1 MTDALSING
10 LSKTFGGHRALDGV
24 ELRLAPGEI
33 RGLVGQNGCGKS
45 TLIKVLAGYHD
56 PDDGAVIAVAGDELH
71 LGVPGSGEAA
81 GLRFVHQE
89 LGLVES
95 LDVVDNL
102 ALGHGYKTTA
112 IGTIDF
118 RAERARAS
126 AALEELGVDLDPKKL
141 AGSLSMSERT
151 MLAIARAVQDRSGGV
166 RVLVLDEP
174 TANLPAAEGFR
185 LFDLVRRIRDR
196 GVAVLFVSHHLN
208 EIFSLCDSVT
218 VMRDGKIVTTRALA
232 EGPDESGLD
241 ESGLVELM
249 IGRRVEEFLAEP
261 EETTDHDGDLVL
273 DIADLSCGAVEDLCF
288 SIRSGEVLGI
298 AGITGSGR
306 EHIVPAL
313 FGAES
318 RGGTVTVDGHVV
330 EHGRPDLAMSAGIGC
345 VPAERLSNAAF
356 SAASLRENV
365 SVADP
370 WGFAKGGLL
379 RVERE
384 KSDVAQWLERL
395 GVRPKGDTERHLST
409 LSGGNQQK
417 VVLARWLRRNPRV
430 LLLDEPTQGVDIG
443 AKADI
448 HALVDAAAQ
457 SGTAV
462 LVVSTDHS
470 ELTRLCDRVI
480 VLSVGRVVD
489 DFSRPRIDPDR
500 LTASTLKKPAPAAS
514 LTGAP
519 NR

>member
-1 MTDALSING
+1 MTDALSISG
-10 LSKTFGGHRALDGV
+10 LSKTFGGHRALDDV
-24 ELRLAPGEI
+24 ELLLAPGEI

-56 PDDGAVIAVAGDELH
+56 PDDGASIAVCDDELH
-71 LGVPGSGEAA
+71 LGIPGSGEAA

-118 RAERARAS
+118 KAERARAK
-126 AALEELGVDLDPKKL
+126 AALAELGVDLALDKL
-141 AGSLSMSERT
+141 AGALTMSERT
-151 MLAIARAVQDRSGGV
+151 MLAIARAVQDRSGEA

-174 TANLPAAEGFR
+174 TANLPAAEAVR

-218 VMRDGKIVTTRALA
+218 VMRDGKIVTTRAL
-232 EGPDESGLD
+232 DGLD

-261 EETTDHDGDLVL
+261 EETTDSLGDPVL
-273 DIADLSCGAVEDLCF
+273 QIVDLSCGAMEEFSF

-306 EHIVPAL
+306 EQIVPAL
-313 FGAES
+313 FGAET
-318 RGGTVTVDGHVV
+318 RGGTITVDGKTV
-330 EHGRPDLAMSAGIGC
+330 EQGRPDLAMSAGIGC

-356 SAASLRENV
+356 ATASLRENV

-370 WGFAKGGLL
+370 WGFAKGGLV
-379 RVERE
+379 RVKRE
-384 KSDVAQWLERL
+384 KSDVAHWLERL
-395 GVRPKGDTERHLST
+395 GVRPTGDTERHLST

-457 SGTAV
+457 AGAAV
-462 LVVSTDHS
+462 LVVSTDHG

-489 DFSRPRIDPDR
+489 EFSRPRIDPDR

-514 LTGAP
+514 LAGT
-519 NR
+519 RTR

>member
-1 MTDALSING
+1 MTDALSIQG
-10 LSKTFGGHRALDGV
+10 LSKTFGGQRALNDV
-24 ELRLAPGEI
+24 DLSLAPGEI

-56 PDDGAVIAVAGDELH
+56 PDDGAQISVAGNELH

-102 ALGHGYKTTA
+102 ALGHGYKTRA
-112 IGTIDF
+112 VGTIDF
-118 RAERARAS
+118 KAERAQAK
-126 AALEELGVDLDPKKL
+126 AALAELGFDINLKKL
-141 AGSLSMSERT
+141 AGALSMSERT
-151 MLAIARAVQDRSGGV
+151 MLAIARAVQDRSGKTNI
-166 RVLVLDEP
+166 LVLDEP
-174 TANLPAAEGFR
+174 TANLPAAEAVR
-185 LFDLVRRIRDR
+185 LFELVRRIRDR

-208 EIFSLCDSVT
+208 EVFSLCDSVT
-218 VMRDGKIVTTRALA
+218 VMRDGKIVTTREL
-232 EGPDESGLD
+232 EGLD
-241 ESGLVELM
+241 EAGLVELM

-261 EETTDHDGDLVL
+261 DETTDTAGDPVL
-273 DIADLSCGAVEDLCF
+273 EVSGLSCGAVTDLSF
-288 SIRSGEVLGI
+288 TLRAGEVLGI

-306 EHIVPAL
+306 EQIVPAL
-313 FGAES
+313 FGAEA
-318 RGGTVTVDGHVV
+318 RGGTLRV
-330 EHGRPDLAMSAGIGC
+330 EGKEIGHGRPDLAMDAGIGC

-356 SAASLRENV
+356 ATASLRENV

-370 WGFAKGGLL
+370 WAFTKGGML
-379 RVERE
+379 RIKRE
-384 KSDVAQWLERL
+384 KSDVATWLERL
-395 GVRPKGDTERHLST
+395 GVRPTGDTERHLGT

-417 VVLARWLRRNPRV
+417 VVLARWLRRKPRV

-448 HALVDAAAQ
+448 HSLVDDAAQ
-457 SGTAV
+457 SGAAV
-462 LVVSTDHS
+462 LVVSTDHG

-489 DFSRPRIDPDR
+489 EFARPRIDPDR
-500 LTASTLKKPAPAAS
+500 LTASTLKKPARAEA
-514 LTGAP
+514 
-519 NR
+519 

>member
-1 MTDALSING
+1 MTDALSISR
-10 LSKTFGGHRALDGV
+10 LSKTFGGHRALDDV
-24 ELRLAPGEI
+24 ELLLAPGEI

-56 PDDGAVIAVAGDELH
+56 PDDGARIAVGGHELH
-71 LGVPGSGEAA
+71 LGIPGSGEAA

-102 ALGHGYKTTA
+102 ALGHGYKTSA

-118 RAERARAS
+118 RAERSGAK
-126 AALEELGVDLDPKKL
+126 AALAELGVDLALDKL
-141 AGSLSMSERT
+141 AGALTMSERT
-151 MLAIARAVQDRSGGV
+151 MLAIARAVQDRSGGA

-174 TANLPAAEGFR
+174 TANLPAAEAVR
-185 LFDLVRRIRDR
+185 LFDLVRRISDR

-208 EIFSLCDSVT
+208 EIFTLCDSVT
-218 VMRDGKIVTTRALA
+218 VMRDGKIVTTRAL
-232 EGPDESGLD
+232 DGLD

-261 EETTDHDGDLVL
+261 EETTDSFGDPVL
-273 DIADLSCGAVEDLCF
+273 QIVELSCGAVEGFNF

-306 EHIVPAL
+306 EQIVPAL

-318 RGGTVTVDGHVV
+318 RGGAITVDGKTV
-330 EHGRPDLAMSAGIGC
+330 EQGRPDLAMSAGIGC

-356 SAASLRENV
+356 ATASLRENV

-370 WGFAKGGLL
+370 WRFAKGGLV
-379 RVERE
+379 RVKRE
-384 KSDVAQWLERL
+384 KSDVAHWLERL
-395 GVRPKGDTERHLST
+395 GVRPTGDTERHMST

-457 SGTAV
+457 AGAAV
-462 LVVSTDHS
+462 LVVSTDHG

-489 DFSRPRIDPDR
+489 EFSRPRIDPDR

-514 LTGAP
+514 FVGT
-519 NR
+519 RTR

>member
-1 MTDALSING
+1 MTDALSISG
-10 LSKTFGGHRALDGV
+10 LSKTFGGQRALNDV
-24 ELRLAPGEI
+24 TLVLAPGEI

-56 PDDGAVIAVAGDELH
+56 PDDGAKIVVAGSELN

-102 ALGHGYKTTA
+102 ALGHGYKTRS

-118 RAERARAS
+118 KAERAQAK
-126 AALEELGVDLDPKKL
+126 AALAELGFDIDLKKL
-141 AGSLSMSERT
+141 ASALSMSERT
-151 MLAIARAVQDRSGGV
+151 MLAIARAVQDRSGATNI
-166 RVLVLDEP
+166 LVLDEP
-174 TANLPAAEGFR
+174 TANLPAAEAVR

-208 EIFSLCDSVT
+208 EVFSLCDSVT
-218 VMRDGKIVTTRALA
+218 VMRDGNIVTTRSL
-232 EGPDESGLD
+232 EGLD
-241 ESGLVELM
+241 EPGLVELM

-261 EETTDHDGDLVL
+261 DETTDTAGDPVL
-273 DIADLSCGAVEDLCF
+273 EVRGFSCGAVQDLDF

-306 EHIVPAL
+306 EQIVPAL
-313 FGAES
+313 FGAET
-318 RGGTVTVDGHVV
+318 RGGTVTVDGKTV
-330 EHGRPDLAMSAGIGC
+330 EDGRPDLAMAAGVGC

-356 SAASLRENV
+356 ATASLRENV

-370 WGFAKGGLL
+370 WAYTKGGML
-379 RVERE
+379 RIKRE
-384 KSDVAQWLERL
+384 KSDVATWLEKL
-395 GVRPKGDTERHLST
+395 GVRPSGNTERHLGT

-417 VVLARWLRRNPRV
+417 VVLARWLRRKPRV

-448 HALVDAAAQ
+448 HTLVDDAAQ
-457 SGTAV
+457 SGAAV
-462 LVVSTDHS
+462 LVVSTDHG

-480 VLSVGRVVD
+480 VLSAGCVVD

-500 LTASTLKKPAPAAS
+500 LTASTLKKPVRAEA
-514 LTGAP
+514 
-519 NR
+519 

>member
-10 LSKTFGGHRALDGV
+10 LSKTFGGHRALDDV
-24 ELRLAPGEI
+24 ELFLAPGEI

-56 PDDGAVIAVAGDELH
+56 PDDGASIAVGVDQLH
-71 LGVPGSGEAA
+71 VGTPGSGEAA

-118 RAERARAS
+118 RAERAGAK
-126 AALEELGVDLDPKKL
+126 AALAELGVDLALDKL
-141 AGSLSMSERT
+141 AGALTMSERT
-151 MLAIARAVQDRSGGV
+151 MLAIARAVQDRSGEA

-174 TANLPAAEGFR
+174 TANLPAAEAVR

-218 VMRDGKIVTTRALA
+218 VMRDGKIVTTRAL
-232 EGPDESGLD
+232 DGLD

-261 EETTDHDGDLVL
+261 EETTDAVGDPVL
-273 DIADLSCGAVEDLCF
+273 QIVDLSCGAVEDFSF

-306 EHIVPAL
+306 EQIVPAL
-313 FGAES
+313 FGAET
-318 RGGTVTVDGHVV
+318 RGGEITVDGKTV
-330 EHGRPDLAMSAGIGC
+330 EQGRPDLAMSAGIGC

-356 SAASLRENV
+356 AAASLRENV

-370 WGFAKGGLL
+370 WGFAKGGVV
-379 RVERE
+379 RVKRE
-384 KSDVAQWLERL
+384 KSDVAHWLERL
-395 GVRPKGDTERHLST
+395 GVRPTGDTERHLST

-448 HALVDAAAQ
+448 HALVDAAARA
-457 SGTAV
+457 GTAV
-462 LVVSTDHS
+462 LVVSTDHG

-489 DFSRPRIDPDR
+489 EFSRPRIDPDR

-514 LTGAP
+514 LAGT
-519 NR
+519 RTR